1 MTLPLGDGEGM
12 DPAASQPGTS
22 CRTRRWTVSVLG
34 VVRSGSGSGRI
45 STARGIQISMADL
58 FKASTLGDMYR
69 RLDLMTDAR
78 K

>member
-1 MTLPLGDGEGM
+1 ML
-12 DPAASQPGTS
+12 A
-22 CRTRRWTVSVLG
+22 R
-34 VVRSGSGSGRI
+34 RI
-45 STARGIQISMADL
+45 STALGIRISMADL